1 MFHQQLVE
9 LAGYN
14 STAMWQGAGDVQ
26 RTPIW
31 TFYTFMNTLA
41 FYFNFTL
48 MFTLFRMESKTT
60 TDLLIGG
67 GLCGGIIVSSLGCGP
82 FCLVSLITGTFAGG
96 KIACVLESFGHII
109 GMVVSFLSIA
119 AIAHRTY
126 VAVVK
131 NEPFTARQAYLTIA
145 IIYLISIGGTIVS
158 GQFSPSYLVESG
170 TFCFFD
176 WSSRALTTFAW
187 PVALIAGLC
196 MIYWYYQTFKRVR
209 EIQRDAKQFNEND
222 QSQMTR
228 QIAKRLVFL
237 VLLFFC
243 SYATIMSLS
252 FYELSGRRAGSFYD
266 IFAATT
272 VLIYWVSAPV
282 AYAYINKN
290 LTFRSVICL
299 PICITV
305 LDYAHVK
312 SKDSNQSVFSTT
324 SSHHSKAVE
333 SMVTTTPYPL
343 VATRSTKSFDSVDRL
358 IEMSQGHP
366 RYSLD
371 ETRHGTFEH
380 EDSKFE
386 EQPETPPESESP
398 KPAPE
403 QPDSPVGNIH
413 VELIT
418 IEGPRPTGSARI
430 EGSRDQGDDPVF
442 PYSVTPVADDGALR
456 G

>member
-1 MFHQQLVE
+1 
-9 LAGYN
+9 
-14 STAMWQGAGDVQ
+14 
-26 RTPIW
+26 
-31 TFYTFMNTLA
+31 
-41 FYFNFTL
+41 
-48 MFTLFRMESKTT
+48 
-60 TDLLIGG
+60 
-67 GLCGGIIVSSLGCGP
+67 
-82 FCLVSLITGTFAGG
+82 
-96 KIACVLESFGHII
+96 
-109 GMVVSFLSIA
+109 MVVSFLSIA

-131 NEPFTARQAYLTIA
+131 NQPFTNRQAYLTIA
-145 IIYLISIGGTIVS
+145 IIYLISIVGTIVS

-209 EIQRDAKQFNEND
+209 EIQRDAKQLNEND

-228 QIAKRLVFL
+228 QVAKRLSFL

-266 IFAATT
+266 IFAAAT
-272 VLIYWVSAPV
+272 VLIYWVSAPI

-290 LTFRSVICL
+290 LTLRSVICL
-299 PICITV
+299 PVCLPL

-324 SSHHSKAVE
+324 GSSNHSKAVE
-333 SMVTTTPYPL
+333 SMITATPYPL

-358 IEMSQGHP
+358 LEMSQGHP

-371 ETRHGTFEH
+371 ETRHGNFEH
-380 EDSKFE
+380 EDSKLE
-386 EQPETPPESESP
+386 AQPETPPDLDSP

-403 QPDSPVGNIH
+403 QPEQPDSPLEKIE
-413 VELIT
+413 VELVT
-418 IEGPRPTGSARI
+418 IGPRATGSARI

-442 PYSVTPVADDGALR
+442 PYSVTPVADDGYLR